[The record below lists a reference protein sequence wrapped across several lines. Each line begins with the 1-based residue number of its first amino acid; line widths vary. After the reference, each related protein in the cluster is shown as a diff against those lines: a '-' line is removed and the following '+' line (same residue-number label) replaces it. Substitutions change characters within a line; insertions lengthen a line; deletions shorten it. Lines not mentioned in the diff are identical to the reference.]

1 MPHEMTIIEADLDQP
16 EHQEAV
22 VTLVDAYAQ
31 DPMGQG
37 RPLDPQ
43 VKRDLVPGLQDLPTT
58 IIFLAYHDQQP
69 AGIAVC
75 FKAFSTFNARPLIN
89 IHDLAVL
96 PDYRGEGIARQLLAA
111 VEHKAHALSCCK
123 ITLEVQEN
131 NRRARKVYA
140 AAGFMQ
146 AEYVPD
152 AGLSLFLVKNI
163 D

>member
-1 MPHEMTIIEADLDQP
+1 MPHDITIVEADLDQP
-16 EHQEAV
+16 EHHQAV
-22 VTLVDAYAQ
+22 VALIDAYAQ

-37 RPLDPQ
+37 HPLDPQ
-43 VKRDLVPGLQDLPTT
+43 VKRDLVPGLRALPTT
-58 IIFLAYHDQQP
+58 IIFLAYHDGRP

-75 FKAFSTFNARPLIN
+75 FKGFSTFNARPLVN

-96 PDYRGEGIARQLLAA
+96 LDYRGEGIGRRLLAV
-111 VEHKAHALSCCK
+111 VEKKAHALSCCK

-131 NRRARKVYA
+131 NRRARQVYA

-146 AEYVPD
+146 AEYVPA
-152 AGLSLFLVKNI
+152 AGRSLFLVKNI